1 MNETDMWNKA
11 SFLTRLV
18 ASSVRVSE
26 AAGGVIK
33 NVMAGGDLKI
43 VDKSTNGE
51 PSDPQ
56 TEADRRAQFLI
67 VKSLTERF
75 GGINIIGEEVCEI
88 EVQQEFQD
96 VTSDCNSIEKTFSSD
111 VLQLEDQIGQDLK
124 SIKPEEVGVL
134 LQVSH
139 SYLLSINYEQVVVWV
154 DPLDGT
160 SEVAVAVKNKN
171 AALLEQVTVL
181 IGIAY
186 HGRPVAGVIH
196 QPYHGGAGRTIW
208 AIRGCGVH
216 GIVPAPAQ
224 SAKVVVTTRSH
235 LNQNVLDALDA
246 LKEKGLASNVE
257 KFGGAGFKVL
267 KVLEGCAA
275 YVFASKGCK
284 KWDTCAVEA
293 VLCAAGGRLTD
304 ISGRDLCYD
313 ASVQRNNTGG
323 VLASAP
329 WVNHEEYIKSIPQ
342 SLKDQL
348 PEVAA
353 KS

>member
-1 MNETDMWNKA
+1 MHETDMWNKA

-26 AAGGVIK
+26 AAGGIIK

-75 GGINIIGEEVCEI
+75 GGINIIGEEDI
-88 EVQQEFQD
+88 
-96 VTSDCNSIEKTFSSD
+96 TSDCNSVEKTFSCD

-124 SIKPEEVGVL
+124 SIKPEE
-134 LQVSH
+134 
-139 SYLLSINYEQVVVWV
+139 VVVWV

-196 QPYHGGAGRTIW
+196 QPYHDGVGRTIW

-224 SAKVVVTTRSH
+224 DARVVVTTRSH

-246 LKEKGLASNVE
+246 LKEKGLASTVE

-293 VLCAAGGRLTD
+293 VLSAAGGRLTD